1 MHKLQTFLTVLGG
14 LDTYI
19 SDDTKRS
26 CSKPLSESPS
36 PLPPEDSLPR
46 ASSPQ
51 LIPSGDNNNTLG
63 TSSESEPN
71 IITTLGHLAYRLAG
85 PAFNN
90 VSDSSRAGRSQSE
103 PTSEVHLGKIKKR
116 SRSFHPDSSVTK
128 LDVGPLLRCVSCDV
142 QWTVRK
148 NVAHKS
154 AHMTTCARKKG
165 INPSTLQLLIEKEL
179 LKLRRTKTND
189 QKHPCSEP
197 APQTYVETV
206 VAEAQPRRKQRRTD
220 TVGTLQPIS
229 QTRAAILDRAKALLG
244 TREAVTPE
252 PEQTQ
257 SFGRSKLV
265 TGQAENFDPMLVHP
279 SEESAEESALTSR
292 LALLR
297 SMAESPT
304 TYPP

>member
-1 MHKLQTFLTVLGG
+1 MC
-14 LDTYI
+14 I

-26 CSKPLSESPS
+26 CSKPSSESPS
-36 PLPPEDSLPR
+36 LLPPENIRPR

-51 LIPSGDNNNTLG
+51 LVPSSDTNNTLG
-63 TSSESEPN
+63 MPSESN
-71 IITTLGHLAYRLAG
+71 LVNCLGHLAYRPVG
-85 PAFNN
+85 PASNN
-90 VSDSSRAGRSQSE
+90 VSDSSRAGRSRSV
-103 PTSEVHLGKIKKR
+103 PISEVHHAKYERR
-116 SRSFHPDSSVTK
+116 SRSFQPNVTK

-148 NVAHKS
+148 SVAHKS
-154 AHMTTCARKKG
+154 THMTTCARKKG
-165 INPSTLQLLIEKEL
+165 INPTTLQLLIEKEL
-179 LKLRRTKTND
+179 LKLRRAKIND
-189 QKHPCSEP
+189 QKQPCSEP
-197 APQTYVETV
+197 AIAAPQTYLETV

-244 TREAVTPE
+244 TREAVSCNAPE

-257 SFGRSKLV
+257 VFGRSKLV
-265 TGQAENFDPMLVHP
+265 TGQAENFDPILVHP
-279 SEESAEESALTSR
+279 SEEFVLTSR

>member
-1 MHKLQTFLTVLGG
+1 MQ
-14 LDTYI
+14 
-19 SDDTKRS
+19 
-26 CSKPLSESPS
+26 
-36 PLPPEDSLPR
+36 PEDSRPR
-46 ASSPQ
+46 APSPQ
-51 LIPSGDNNNTLG
+51 LVPSGDDTNNTLE
-63 TSSESEPN
+63 TQSESN
-71 IITTLGHLAYRLAG
+71 IITCLGHLAYRQARH
-85 PAFNN
+85 AYNN
-90 VSDSSRAGRSQSE
+90 VSDSSRAGRSRSE
-103 PTSEVHLGKIKKR
+103 PAAEVHHGKVER
-116 SRSFHPDSSVTK
+116 RGRSFQPDPNVTK

-148 NVAHKS
+148 NIAHKS
-154 AHMTTCARKKG
+154 THMTACARKKG

-179 LKLRRTKTND
+179 LKLRHAKTND
-189 QKHPCSEP
+189 RKQPCSEP
-197 APQTYVETV
+197 AIAAPQTYLETV

-244 TREAVTPE
+244 TREVVSCNAPE

-265 TGQAENFDPMLVHP
+265 TGQAETFDPMLAHP
-279 SEESAEESALTSR
+279 SEESAFTSR